1 MNQAPSAQISHTPRN
16 ICQLSEARPWS
27 IEDIRSL
34 KRALTSSSRFVFC
47 CAVANSLMFPC
58 GIHSLIMVSGLSV
71 MVSPTSDST
80 FGCFRVF
87 QSIASVQNFCNRR
100 SALPKG
106 VAARQK
112 ELTLITPCAIRRGA
126 RKTLT
131 SSLRPPYSRFETF
144 VKPSRDCASRFAFP
158 GGLKR
163 RDLGRILW
171 PEHVLYNNFTHFLR
185 TRGSRSR
192 LTSA

>member
-16 ICQLSEARPWS
+16 ICQLSEPRPWS

-58 GIHSLIMVSGLSV
+58 VIHSLTMTSRLSV
-71 MVSPTSDST
+71 MVTPTSDST
-80 FGCFRVF
+80 CGRCRLF
-87 QSIASVQNFCNRR
+87 QSIASLQNLCNRR

-112 ELTLITPCAIRRGA
+112 ELTLVTPCGIRGVV

-131 SSLRPPYSRFETF
+131 SSFRPPYSHFETS
-144 VKPSRDCASRFAFP
+144 VKPSRDCASRFAFS
-158 GGLKR
+158 GGSKR
-163 RDLGRILW
+163 RDLGRMLW

-185 TRGSRSR
+185 TRGSRSK